1 MSLILALNYGSSSL
15 KFKLLD
21 VAGQGARAVTQG
33 SVGSL
38 APGTL
43 GIESV
48 VRTLAEAGCS
58 VGMVTGVGHRVVHGG
73 TLGASMQ
80 IDDEVVAAIER
91 ASALAPLHNAAA
103 LRGIREAQAAFG
115 NETPMVAVFDTAFH
129 QTLPEHAALYALPV
143 AVSRRHGIRRYGF
156 HGISHR
162 YAALRYAEITD
173 QRPEAVTLV
182 TLHLGNGCSAT
193 AIRNGRS
200 IDTSMGFT
208 PLEGLM
214 MGTRSGD
221 VDPAL
226 VGYLQGREG
235 STVAEIERLLNH
247 ESGLLGVSGLSHDV
261 RQLLEAEA
269 AGDEAAHLALE
280 MFCYRVRK
288 YVGAYL
294 AALGGAEAIIFTGG
308 IGEHAAPLR
317 ARIGQG
323 FEWAGL
329 QMDDRRNADAIGRE
343 SRISADHS
351 RLQAYVI
358 PTDEELMIARE
369 TVECIDRATHSNRRR
384 SR

>member
-1 MSLILALNYGSSSL
+1 
-15 KFKLLD
+15 
-21 VAGQGARAVTQG
+21 
-33 SVGSL
+33 
-38 APGTL
+38 
-43 GIESV
+43 
-48 VRTLAEAGCS
+48 
-58 VGMVTGVGHRVVHGG
+58 
-73 TLGASMQ
+73 
-80 IDDEVVAAIER
+80 
-91 ASALAPLHNAAA
+91 
-103 LRGIREAQAAFG
+103 
-115 NETPMVAVFDTAFH
+115 
-129 QTLPEHAALYALPV
+129 
-143 AVSRRHGIRRYGF
+143 
-156 HGISHR
+156 
-162 YAALRYAEITD
+162 
-173 QRPEAVTLV
+173 V

-221 VDPAL
+221 IDPAL

>member
-1 MSLILALNYGSSSL
+1 
-15 KFKLLD
+15 
-21 VAGQGARAVTQG
+21 
-33 SVGSL
+33 
-38 APGTL
+38 
-43 GIESV
+43 
-48 VRTLAEAGCS
+48 
-58 VGMVTGVGHRVVHGG
+58 
-73 TLGASMQ
+73 
-80 IDDEVVAAIER
+80 
-91 ASALAPLHNAAA
+91 
-103 LRGIREAQAAFG
+103 
-115 NETPMVAVFDTAFH
+115 
-129 QTLPEHAALYALPV
+129 
-143 AVSRRHGIRRYGF
+143 
-156 HGISHR
+156 
-162 YAALRYAEITD
+162 
-173 QRPEAVTLV
+173 
-182 TLHLGNGCSAT
+182 
-193 AIRNGRS
+193 
-200 IDTSMGFT
+200 MGFT

-221 VDPAL
+221 IDPAL